1 MEFNDKKKITMKDI
15 AQEMDVSIVTVSKA
29 LAGKDGVSEKLRA
42 EILDKARELGYIYRK
57 SIERGEGR
65 DVAIVISERFI
76 GENSFYLKIYQN
88 ILLELTQRG
97 FSAILVAVREE
108 EEKNGE
114 LPKLL
119 SLKSIDQ
126 MVIIGEMSNA
136 FLKTVES
143 TGIICVL
150 FDFENEDFDLDSV
163 IGDNINGGYMLT
175 RHLIQNGCKSLGFVG
190 SYMSTR
196 SNLDRYL
203 GYRKY
208 LIAND
213 ITFYDEYII
222 QDRDEDGRD
231 IDLVLPDEL
240 PDGFICCC
248 DHTAYRLINKLAERG
263 VRVPEDVCVVGY
275 DDYADN
281 KIKDVKLTSYRVNTQ
296 EMISQCMNIL
306 EQHCINPEYR
316 HGTSISYGNLIIR
329 DTGIKRKPE

>member
-1 MEFNDKKKITMKDI
+1 MEQTEKKKITMKDI

-29 LAGKDGVSEKLRA
+29 LAGKDGVSEKLRG

-57 SIERGEGR
+57 SIDRGEGR

-97 FSAILVAVREE
+97 FSAILAAVREDE
-108 EEKNGE
+108 EENGE

-126 MVIIGEMSNA
+126 MIIIGEVSNA

-150 FDFENEDFDLDSV
+150 FDFSNEDFDFDSV
-163 IGDNINGGYMLT
+163 VGDNVNGGYMLT
-175 RHLIQNGCKSLGFVG
+175 RHLVQNGCKTLSFVG
-190 SYMSTR
+190 SYLSTR

-208 LIAND
+208 LIANE
-213 ITFYDEYII
+213 ITHYDKYQIP
-222 QDRDEDGRD
+222 DRGEDGMD
-231 IDLVLPDEL
+231 IELVIPDEL
-240 PDGFICCC
+240 PDGFICSC
-248 DHTAYRLINKLAERG
+248 DHTAYRLINKLREKG
-263 VRVPEDVCVVGY
+263 IRVPEDVRVVGY

-281 KIKDVKLTSYRVNTQ
+281 KIKDVRLTTYRVNTG
-296 EMISQCMNIL
+296 EMITQCMNIL

-316 HGTSISYGNLIIR
+316 HGTSISYGDLIVR
-329 DTGIKRKPE
+329 DTGAKI

>member
-1 MEFNDKKKITMKDI
+1 MEQTEKKKITMKDI

-29 LAGKDGVSEKLRA
+29 LAGKDGVSEKLRG

-57 SIERGEGR
+57 SIDRGEGR

-88 ILLELTQRG
+88 ILLELTPRG
-97 FSAILVAVREE
+97 FSAILAAVREDE
-108 EEKNGE
+108 EENGE

-126 MVIIGEMSNA
+126 MIIIGEVSNA

-150 FDFENEDFDLDSV
+150 FDFSNEDFDFDSV
-163 IGDNINGGYMLT
+163 VGDNVNGGYMLT
-175 RHLIQNGCKSLGFVG
+175 RHLVQNGCKTLSFVG
-190 SYMSTR
+190 SYLSTR

-208 LIAND
+208 LIANE
-213 ITFYDEYII
+213 ITHYDKYQIP
-222 QDRDEDGRD
+222 DRGEDGMD
-231 IDLVLPDEL
+231 IELVIPDEL
-240 PDGFICCC
+240 PDGFICSC
-248 DHTAYRLINKLAERG
+248 DHTAYRLINKLREKG
-263 VRVPEDVCVVGY
+263 IRVPEDVRVVGY

-281 KIKDVKLTSYRVNTQ
+281 KIKDVRLTTYRVNTG
-296 EMISQCMNIL
+296 EMITQCMNIL

-316 HGTSISYGNLIIR
+316 HGTSISYGDLIVR
-329 DTGIKRKPE
+329 DTGAKI

>member
-1 MEFNDKKKITMKDI
+1 MLEQTEKKKITMKDI

-29 LAGKDGVSEKLRA
+29 LAGKDGVSEKLRG
-42 EILDKARELGYIYRK
+42 EILEKARELGYIYRK
-57 SIERGEGR
+57 SIDRGEGR

-97 FSAILVAVREE
+97 FSAILAAVREE
-108 EEKNGE
+108 DEENGE

-126 MVIIGEMSNA
+126 MIIIGEVSNA

-175 RHLIQNGCKSLGFVG
+175 RYLVQNGCKTLGFVG
-190 SYMSTR
+190 SYLSTR

-208 LIAND
+208 LIANE
-213 ITFYDEYII
+213 ISFYDEYQIP
-222 QDRDEDGRD
+222 DRDEDGMD
-231 IDLVLPDEL
+231 VDLAIPDEL

-248 DHTAYRLINKLAERG
+248 DRTAYRLIRKLNEKG
-263 VRVPEDVCVVGY
+263 IRVPEDVRVVGY

-281 KIKDVKLTSYRVNTQ
+281 KIKDVRLTTYRVNTN
-296 EMISQCMNIL
+296 EMITQCMNIL

-316 HGTSISYGNLIIR
+316 HGTSIAYGNLIVR
-329 DTGIKRKPE
+329 DTGAKR

>member
-1 MEFNDKKKITMKDI
+1 MAVTEKKKITMKDI
-15 AQEMDVSIVTVSKA
+15 ALEMDVSIVTVSKA
-29 LAGKDGVSEKLRA
+29 LAGKDGVSEKLRS

-65 DVAIVISERFI
+65 DVAIVISEKFI
-76 GENSFYLKIYQN
+76 GEDSFYLKIYQN

-108 EEKNGE
+108 EENEGE

-119 SLKSIDQ
+119 SLKTIDQ
-126 MVIIGEMSNA
+126 MIIIGEIGNA
-136 FLKTVES
+136 FLETVEK

-150 FDFENEDFDLDSV
+150 FDFENEDFDIDSV

-175 RHLIQNGCKSLGFVG
+175 RHLVQNGCKTLGFVG

-196 SNLDRYL
+196 SNLDRYI

-208 LIAND
+208 LIANA
-213 ITFYDEYII
+213 ITFYDEYQIP
-222 QDRDEDGRD
+222 DRDENGRD
-231 IDLVLPDEL
+231 IEIELPDEL

-248 DHTAYRLINKLAERG
+248 DHTAYRLIRKLRERG
-263 VRVPEDVCVVGY
+263 VRVPEDVRVVGY

-281 KIKDVKLTSYRVNTQ
+281 KISDVRLTTYRVNTG

-316 HGTSISYGNLIIR
+316 HGTSISYGNLIVR
-329 DTGIKRKPE
+329 NTGAASKE